1 MLRRDS
7 LMCFNIYLMTMELC
21 GTEERVAVYWASVSR
36 TVEII
41 NVQISIP
48 MLCCTLDVGDV
59 ALSVTQKRG
68 KRLIKSEKQSYG
80 VN

>member
-1 MLRRDS
+1 
-7 LMCFNIYLMTMELC
+7 MCFNIYLMTMELC
-21 GTEERVAVYWASVSR
+21 GTGEQVAVYWTSVSR

-48 MLCCTLDVGDV
+48 MLCFTLDVGD
-59 ALSVTQKRG
+59 AASSVTQKRG